1 MCLVLFSWQPNAEY
15 QLVVAA
21 NRDEFYNR
29 PSDIARFWPAPP
41 DILAGRDL
49 QAGGTWLGITREGRF
64 ATVTNFRETPADP
77 LPPRSRGDLTSNF
90 LSSHEPTEI
99 YLQQIDQRAT
109 EYRGFNL
116 LLGQAN
122 NLHYYSNRQRQIQSL
137 PPGSY
142 GLSNQLLDCD
152 WPKVIDGREQLAS
165 LVKTS
170 FTTEQLFQLLLDTGQ
185 PDEPWS
191 AKFIQTLEYGTCAST
206 VLIVKRNGEVLFEER
221 VFDASDTVYPAT
233 RYAFRLASSCP

>member
-21 NRDEFYNR
+21 NRDEFYRR
-29 PSDIARFWPAPP
+29 PSDNARFWPDQP
-41 DILAGRDL
+41 DILAGKDL
-49 QAGGTWLGITREGRF
+49 QAGGTWLGITRQGRF

-90 LSSHEPTEI
+90 LGSHVATES
-99 YLQQIDQRAT
+99 YLKEIDQRPA

-116 LLGQAN
+116 LLGQADS
-122 NLHYYSNRQRQIQSL
+122 LHYYSNQQRKIQL
-137 PPGSY
+137 LQPGSY

-152 WPKVIDGREQLAS
+152 WPKVVDGREQLAS
-165 LVKTS
+165 LVNSS
-170 FTTEQLFQLLLDTGQ
+170 FTIEQLFQLLLDTGR

-191 AKFIQTLEYGTCAST
+191 AKFIQTLEYGTCAAT
-206 VLIVKRNGEVLFEER
+206 VLIVKRNGDVFFEER
-221 VFDASDTVYPAT
+221 VFDANDTAFPASH
-233 RYAFRLASSCP
+233 YEFRSGSRS

>member
-21 NRDEFYNR
+21 NRDEFYSR
-29 PSDIARFWPAPP
+29 PSDNARFWPDQP
-41 DILAGRDL
+41 DILAGKDR
-49 QAGGTWLGITREGRF
+49 QAGGTWLGITRQGRF

-90 LSSHEPTEI
+90 LGSHVATES
-99 YLQQIDQRAT
+99 YLKEIDQRAT

-116 LLGQAN
+116 LLGQADS
-122 NLHYYSNRQRQIQSL
+122 LHYYSNQQRKIQL
-137 PPGSY
+137 LQPGSY

-152 WPKVIDGREQLAS
+152 WPKVIEGRKQLAS
-165 LVKTS
+165 MMNTS
-170 FTTEQLFQLLLDTGQ
+170 FTSEQLFQLLLDTGQ

-206 VLIVKRNGEVLFEER
+206 VLMVKRNGNVLFEER
-221 VFDASDTVYPAT
+221 VFDASNTAFPAT
-233 RYAFRLASSCP
+233 RYEFQIAAS

>member
-29 PSDIARFWPAPP
+29 PSDIARFWSDHP

-90 LSSHEPTEI
+90 LHSHDVTES
-99 YLQQIDQRAT
+99 YLKEIDQRAA

-122 NLHYYSNRQRQIQSL
+122 SLHYYSNRQRQIQSL
-137 PPGSY
+137 PPGCY

-165 LVKTS
+165 ILKTS

-191 AKFIQTLEYGTCAST
+191 AKFIQTLEYGTCAAT
-206 VLIVKRNGEVLFEER
+206 VLIVKRNGDVLFEER
-221 VFDASDTVYPAT
+221 VFDASNTILPAT
-233 RYAFRLASSCP
+233 RYEFRLASSCP

>member
-1 MCLVLFSWQPNAEY
+1 MCLILFSWQPDAEY

-21 NRDEFYNR
+21 NRDEFYDR
-29 PSDIARFWPAPP
+29 PSDKAHFWSDKPH
-41 DILAGRDL
+41 ILAGRDL
-49 QAGGTWLGITREGRF
+49 QAGGTWLGVTREGRF

-90 LSSHEPTEI
+90 LSSHDAAES
-99 YLQQIDQRAT
+99 YLKEIDQRAD

-122 NLHYYSNRQRQIQSL
+122 NLYYYSNRQRQIQLL
-137 PPGSY
+137 PPGNY

-165 LVKTS
+165 IVRTS
-170 FTTEQLFQLLLDTGQ
+170 FTTEQLFQLLLDRGQ
-185 PDEPWS
+185 PNEPWS
-191 AKFIQTLEYGTCAST
+191 AKFIQTLEYGTCAAT
-206 VLIVKRNGEVLFEER
+206 VLIIKRNGDVIFEER
-221 VFDASDTVYPAT
+221 TFDAGDTAFPAS
-233 RYAFRLASSCP
+233 RYAFRLGGRP